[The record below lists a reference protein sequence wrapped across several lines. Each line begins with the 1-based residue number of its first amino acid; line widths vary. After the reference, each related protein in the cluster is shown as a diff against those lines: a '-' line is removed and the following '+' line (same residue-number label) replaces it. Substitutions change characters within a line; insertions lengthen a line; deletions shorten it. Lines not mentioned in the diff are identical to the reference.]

1 MLSSHLEYL
10 IAVRMLQEAGRGA
23 QVTKI
28 AEHMNVSP
36 AYAVKLSA
44 AAEKRGYVYRNYS
57 RSVFLTAEGEQLLDN
72 YMKAVEKM
80 EKILL
85 NSGADKQDIKTDAI
99 RSVCALSEK
108 TRAALAKING

>member
-10 IAVRMLQEAGRGA
+10 IAVRTLQEECRGA

-36 AYAVKLSA
+36 AYATKLSA
-44 AAEKRGYVYRNYS
+44 AAEKRGYVYRNRS
-57 RSVFLTAEGEQLLDN
+57 RSVFLTENGEQLLDS
-72 YMKAVEKM
+72 YMSAVERM

-85 NSGADKQDIKTDAI
+85 NSGADRKDVKPDAI

-108 TRAALAKING
+108 TRATLAKTNG

>member
-10 IAVRMLQEAGRGA
+10 IAVRALQDEGRGA

-36 AYAVKLSA
+36 AYVVKLSA
-44 AAEKRGYVYRNYS
+44 AAGKYGYVYRNRS
-57 RSVFLTAEGEQLLDN
+57 RSVFLTDTGKRLLDD
-72 YMKAVEKM
+72 YMRAVEKM

-85 NSGADKQDIKTDAI
+85 NSGADRKDVKTDAI
-99 RSVCALSEK
+99 RSVCALSET
-108 TRAALAKING
+108 TRTVLAKLSS